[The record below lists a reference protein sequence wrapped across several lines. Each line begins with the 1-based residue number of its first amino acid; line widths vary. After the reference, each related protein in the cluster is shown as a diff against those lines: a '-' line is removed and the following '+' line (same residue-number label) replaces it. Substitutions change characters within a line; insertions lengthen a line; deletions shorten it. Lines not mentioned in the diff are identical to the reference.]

1 MQIAPGTERPRQ
13 LAGFSNAPEA
23 TGHQG
28 ERLPPDSGDLRAS
41 SRSRQARAGGHGQ
54 RDVTSPKSGRFG
66 LIGRYAYS
74 SGVGA
79 IDHVCA
85 VPVWRITEF
94 R

>member
-1 MQIAPGTERPRQ
+1 MHIAPGTERPRQ
-13 LAGFSNAPEA
+13 LAGFSNAPE
-23 TGHQG
+23 
-28 ERLPPDSGDLRAS
+28 
-41 SRSRQARAGGHGQ
+41 GQ

-79 IDHVCA
+79 LDHVCA
-85 VPVWRITEF
+85 VPVWRITGF